1 MDGVTTT
8 PEAAPSPH
16 PETAA
21 DRALPAKGSVR
32 AEWRRYFAFLRRPT
46 LPEKAAPVSGAS
58 LAATLRLY
66 ALDLLLVGTLLS
78 LALVAVAAGF
88 VPPDNALAE
97 LEFDA
102 LTLFAIVVF
111 APVLEEIGFRGW
123 LSGRAGAVLPILL
136 LGAGFA
142 GVLLAGQG
150 NAVVG
155 AGVFLLAAVLAL
167 VLAIVLRKRTAWGW
181 FQRLFPLF
189 YWLSTV
195 AFALV
200 HIFNYTEGSFLAL
213 LPLVLPQF
221 IAGSILGY
229 ARVNYGLWSAMLL
242 HILHNGTLIGLVLL
256 ALEATTWR

>member
-1 MDGVTTT
+1 MNGVTTT
-8 PEAAPSPH
+8 PEAAPAPH
-16 PETAA
+16 PETPSGRTIPAA
-21 DRALPAKGSVR
+21 GSVR
-32 AEWRRYFAFLRRPT
+32 GEWRRYFAFLRRPA
-46 LPEKAAPVSGAS
+46 LPDKAAPVSGAT

-66 ALDLLLVGTLLS
+66 TLDLLLVGTLLS
-78 LALVAVAAGF
+78 LALMAVAAGF

-97 LEFDA
+97 LEFNA

-136 LGAGFA
+136 LGAGFTA
-142 GVLLAGQG
+142 VMLAGQS
-150 NAVVG
+150 NAMLG
-155 AGVFLLAAVLAL
+155 AGLFLLAAMAAL
-167 VLAIVLRKRTAWGW
+167 VLAIVLRKRPAWTW
-181 FQRLFPLF
+181 FQRFFPLF
-189 YWLSTV
+189 FWLSTV

-221 IAGSILGY
+221 IAGSIFGY

-256 ALEATTWR
+256 AINTAGG

>member
-1 MDGVTTT
+1 MNGVTTT
-8 PEAAPSPH
+8 PEAAHAPH
-16 PETAA
+16 PETAT
-21 DRALPAKGSVR
+21 DRMVPASGSLR
-32 AEWRRYFAFLRRPT
+32 AEWRCYFAFLRRPA
-46 LPEKAAPVSGAS
+46 LPEKAAAAS
-58 LAATLRLY
+58 RATLAATLRLY
-66 ALDLLLVGTLLS
+66 VLDLLLVGTLLS

-97 LEFDA
+97 LDFDA
-102 LTLFAIVVF
+102 PTLFAIVVL

-123 LSGRAGAVLPILL
+123 LSGRAGAVLPIVL

-142 GVLLAGQG
+142 GVMLGGQG
-150 NAVVG
+150 NALLG
-155 AGVFLLAAVLAL
+155 AGLFLLAAVLAL
-167 VLAIVLRKRTAWGW
+167 IFAIVLRKRPAWGW
-181 FQRLFPLF
+181 FQRFFALFF
-189 YWLSTV
+189 WLSTI

-221 IAGSILGY
+221 VAGSIFGY

-256 ALEATTWR
+256 ALEATS

>member
-8 PEAAPSPH
+8 PEAAPEARPA
-16 PETAA
+16 TTA
-21 DRALPAKGSVR
+21 DRTLPARSSVR
-32 AEWRRYFAFLRRPT
+32 SEWRHYFAFLRRPA
-46 LPEKAAPVSGAS
+46 LPEKAAPVGRAT

-78 LALVAVAAGF
+78 LALIAVAAGF

-102 LTLFAIVVF
+102 PTLFAIVVL

-123 LSGRAGAVLPILL
+123 LSGRAGAALPILL

-142 GVLLAGQG
+142 GVLLAGEG
-150 NAVVG
+150 NAMAG

-167 VLAIVLRKRTAWGW
+167 VLAIMLRRRTAWRW

-189 YWLSTV
+189 FWLSTV

-221 IAGSILGY
+221 VAGSIFGF

-256 ALEATTWR
+256 AIEATR